1 MLRPR
6 SIAALILI
14 GLSITLAPLIGA
26 VITALVQVDRL
37 TELGQDAMRETQ
49 AVAQRSRGLLNDLIE
64 MRRPYLQ
71 YQVTGD
77 EDFYSIYLERRAA
90 LVESLRGLD
99 DRQFTPRSQ
108 EHLADLV
115 RQEQILFEAL
125 PEPSHW
131 IAPVPGDDVTLAW
144 TNLSNTGRA
153 LLSESADLIDTRID
167 QMTARADAVQRAM
180 LVQAAAVIPG
190 TLFLAALF
198 FGLVTRPMKE
208 IGRAIRRLGAQ
219 DLKQRITVHGPRD
232 VQELGELLNW
242 LRQRIQQL
250 EQQKMAFLRHISH
263 ELKTPLTTIRSG
275 SELLVDG
282 LNDSSEENAE
292 IARIIHANG
301 LQLQRLIEDLL
312 RFSETQNVVSDLDM
326 IDAVDLESVV
336 QGVLAS
342 QALTS
347 TSKDIAVT
355 TDLETV
361 HVRGDPNRLRIVV
374 DNLLTNA
381 TKYTPPGGRI
391 RVSLRAAGS
400 CAVLDVE
407 DNGPGVDE
415 SETERIFEPFQQ
427 GSADYR
433 ASVKGTGL
441 GLSIAKEYVEAHDG
455 HIRVVGSSAGAHFRV
470 SVPIDGPQGV
480 SQVPR
485 DRVADG
491 VLVGV

>member
-1 MLRPR
+1 VFRPR

-14 GLSITLAPLIGA
+14 GLSVTLIPLIGA
-26 VITALVQVDRL
+26 VVTAVMQVDRL
-37 TELGQDAMRETQ
+37 AELGQDAVRETQ
-49 AVAQRSRGLLNDLIE
+49 QVTQQSRSLLNDLIE

-77 EDFYSIYLERRAA
+77 QDFYSIYLERRAA
-90 LVESLRGLD
+90 LIESLRTLD
-99 DRQFTPRSQ
+99 DRQFTPRAR

-115 RQEQILFEAL
+115 RQERILFEAL
-125 PEPSHW
+125 PEPSQW
-131 IAPVPGDDVTLAW
+131 SAPVPSGDGALAW
-144 TNLSNTGRA
+144 TDVSNTARA
-153 LLSESADLIDTRID
+153 LRSESAGLIDTRID
-167 QMTARADAVQRAM
+167 DLTGRADAVQRTM
-180 LVQAAAVIPG
+180 LVLAAAVIPG

-198 FGLVTRPMKE
+198 FGLITRPMKE
-208 IGRAIRRLGAQ
+208 IGHAIRRLGAQ

-275 SELLVDG
+275 SELLAEELSG
-282 LNDSSEENAE
+282 SSDENAE
-292 IARIIHANG
+292 VARIIHANG

-312 RFSETQNVVSDLDM
+312 RFSETQNVATDPDM
-326 IDAVDLESVV
+326 VDAVDLESIIRA
-336 QGVLAS
+336 VLAA

-347 TSKDIAVT
+347 TAKGIAVA
-355 TDLETV
+355 TDLDRV
-361 HVRGDPNRLRIVV
+361 SVRGDPNRLRIVI

-381 TKYTPPGGRI
+381 TKYTPQGGNI
-391 RVSLRAAGS
+391 HVSLRAAGS

-407 DNGPGVDE
+407 DSGPGVDE
-415 SETERIFEPFQQ
+415 SETEQIFEPFQQ
-427 GSADYR
+427 GSAEYR

-455 HIRVVGSSAGAHFRV
+455 HIRVVGSAAGAHFRV
-470 SVPIDGPQGV
+470 SVPIGGPQGV
-480 SQVPR
+480 PHVSR
-485 DRVADG
+485 DSVAG
-491 VLVGV
+491 NSLVGV

>member
-1 MLRPR
+1 
-6 SIAALILI
+6 
-14 GLSITLAPLIGA
+14 
-26 VITALVQVDRL
+26 
-37 TELGQDAMRETQ
+37 
-49 AVAQRSRGLLNDLIE
+49 
-64 MRRPYLQ
+64 
-71 YQVTGD
+71 
-77 EDFYSIYLERRAA
+77 
-90 LVESLRGLD
+90 
-99 DRQFTPRSQ
+99 
-108 EHLADLV
+108 
-115 RQEQILFEAL
+115 
-125 PEPSHW
+125 
-131 IAPVPGDDVTLAW
+131 
-144 TNLSNTGRA
+144 
-153 LLSESADLIDTRID
+153 
-167 QMTARADAVQRAM
+167 
-180 LVQAAAVIPG
+180 
-190 TLFLAALF
+190 
-198 FGLVTRPMKE
+198 MKE

-275 SELLVDG
+275 SELLVEG

-301 LQLQRLIEDLL
+301 LQLQHLIEDLL
-312 RFSETQNVVSDLDM
+312 RFSETQNVGSDLDVV
-326 IDAVDLESVV
+326 DAVDLESVV
-336 QGVLAS
+336 RGVLAS

-347 TSKDIAVT
+347 TAKDIAVLA
-355 TDLETV
+355 DLEAV
-361 HVRGDPNRLRIVV
+361 QVRGDPNRLRIVI

-381 TKYTPPGGRI
+381 TKYTPRGGRI

-407 DNGPGVDE
+407 DSGPGVDE

-427 GSADYR
+427 GSAEYR

-470 SVPIDGPQGV
+470 SVPIGGPQGV
-480 SQVPR
+480 SQVPS
-485 DRVADG
+485 DRVADS